1 MNWWR
6 YVILIVAVRFFC
18 RAMLCKRGLCC
29 FAVSVCLSVC
39 LSRSWIVSKPVIV
52 SSKCFHHEV
61 AQPFWFFHT
70 KRHGNIPTG
79 TPPPPNGGIECRWGR
94 QKSRFWANIWLH
106 CVHVCCVK
114 RSAASAVNLAA
125 TNHTEYITLVAGE
138 RPSLLMASW
147 QETTTKCMTRSLN
160 VTPKTTLRSG

>member
-1 MNWWR
+1 MP
-6 YVILIVAVRFFC
+6 
-18 RAMLCKRGLCC
+18 LC
-29 FAVSVCLSVC
+29 FVCVC
-39 LSRSWIVSKPVIV
+39 PSRSWILSKPINI
-52 SSKCFHHEV
+52 SSTFFSPSGSQAILVFHYQTV
-61 AQPFWFFHT
+61 WQYSD
-70 KRHGNIPTG
+70 RN
-79 TPPPPNGGIECRWGR
+79 PPNGGIECRWGR

-147 QETTTKCMTRSLN
+147 QETTTKCMTKKPQRYAEDN
-160 VTPKTTLRSG
+160 VTQWLIWNLSNNNKKTQHKLFCWG